1 MPHEPT
7 VHIVDDDASVRD
19 SLRWLMES
27 VDVSVKT
34 YDSAQAFLRESDHA
48 AAGCLLLDVRLRDM
62 SGLEL
67 QRLLLEKGF
76 RLPIIFI
83 TGHGEVAMAVQAM
96 KNGAVDFVTKPFDD
110 QLLLDSVQR
119 VLAQTQIISQRN
131 ARRESTAT
139 RLASLS
145 PRERQVLDKV
155 IEGKLNK
162 VIADELNISNKTVEA
177 HRARVME
184 KMQARNLADLIRQI
198 TLAGEDH

>member
-27 VDVSVKT
+27 VDMSVKT

-119 VLAQTQIISQRN
+119 VLAQTQIISQKN

-184 KMQARNLADLIRQI
+184 KMQARNLAELIRQI

>member
-119 VLAQTQIISQRN
+119 VLAQTQIISQKN

-184 KMQARNLADLIRQI
+184 KMQARNLAELIRQI